1 MLGMMYLNSKF
12 VMNSSQ
18 IFEIGMK
25 MTGIMIEQT
34 NEKRSRSVR
43 TCDASEFKPL
53 PKSDAI
59 LIG

>member
-1 MLGMMYLNSKF
+1 
-12 VMNSSQ
+12 MNSSQ